1 MPNAVVT
8 GAASGLGRAFA
19 LALARKNWR
28 VLVADINAVGAA
40 ETLELVKKEGGS
52 GATFRCDVASLDD
65 VKAMAA
71 FAFGEWQRV
80 DLLINNAGIAV
91 TGTVGDA
98 PIEDWRWIFSV
109 NFWGVL
115 HGCHVFVPK
124 MREQGGGHII
134 NVASAAGIVSLPEMP
149 AYNATKAAVIS
160 LSETMRCELA
170 AHRIGVTVVC
180 PSFFRTNLAK
190 GLHCTDEFQKT
201 FAIVAMENGRIS
213 ADEVAKRAL
222 RAMEKNRLYAIP
234 HASIRLLWFMK
245 RVSPAM
251 FYRNMAFMNK
261 SSRFR
266 MVLLALARRGLT

>member
-1 MPNAVVT
+1 MPNAVIT

-19 LALARKNWR
+19 LALGRKKWR

-91 TGTVGDA
+91 AGTVGEC
-98 PIEDWRWIFSV
+98 PVEDWQWIFSI

-124 MREQGGGHII
+124 MKEQKGGHII
-134 NVASAAGIVSLPEMP
+134 NVASAAGFISLPEMP

-160 LSETMRCELA
+160 LSETMKCELA
-170 AHRIGVTVVC
+170 AHNIGVTVVC
-180 PSFFRTNLAK
+180 PSFFRTNLVK
-190 GLHCTDEFQKT
+190 NLHCTDEFQKT
-201 FAIVAMENGRIS
+201 FATAAIENGRIS
-213 ADEVAKRAL
+213 ADEIADHAI
-222 RAMEKNRLYAIP
+222 RAMEKNKLYAIP
-234 HASIRLLWFMK
+234 HVSIRFLWFMK
-245 RVSPAM
+245 RLFPAM
-251 FYRNMAFMNK
+251 FYRNMAFMNR

-266 MVLLALARRGLT
+266 TVLLELARRGLT